1 MQLASPDLHDKDR
14 ANWTRASKS
23 KLGEAFRVVGLSAIL
38 FVASGAQISS
48 SQSASFAFGQGGFDF
63 NASGEQLINN
73 ECQAGIE
80 DFGLAECNGYTN
92 LKGAWS
98 STQTNASTKTGTELN
113 IFPGASVGAAAMYN
127 NHGFA
132 STVTHCTIA
141 VVGGTTIC
149 GTGAYASPD
158 GAFAATTIGSTR

>member
-1 MQLASPDLHDKDR
+1 MQFAFTNSHDGNQDKR
-14 ANWTRASKS
+14 KS
-23 KLGEAFRVVGLSAIL
+23 AEKRTFSWISRVFGLSAIL
-38 FVASGAQISS
+38 FVATGLQTAS
-48 SQSASFAFGQGGFDF
+48 SQSASFAFGQGGFEF
-63 NASGEQLINN
+63 NSNGDQTIYN

-80 DFGLAECNGYTN
+80 DYGLAECNGYTN

-98 STQTNASTKTGTELN
+98 STQTNASTKTGTDLD
-113 IFPGASVGAAAMYN
+113 IFPGTSVGAAAMYN